1 MHFAYLVLENCK
13 IIPIIN
19 TMSLKNNIFGKYN
32 VFNKD
37 NYYNNKNYNEVGN
50 K

>member
-19 TMSLKNNIFGKYN
+19 TMSLKNNIFGK
-32 VFNKD
+32 D

-50 K
+50 R